1 MISQYISGIKKES
14 AIFSSPAMRK
24 QGHMNKI
31 FYILTALLVLLF
43 AACAP
48 KGPGYRP
55 AEPGYQLFG
64 EAESKYEESLYS
76 ESFELFSKY
85 VEQFPDTEL
94 TPAAYLKLGMIRAE
108 WQEYEKARRIYEKV
122 LNQYRDTPYEQQAR
136 VKMLESFVDQGRFRK
151 AIRYRQQMRREELEA
166 GIRMRADLLE
176 GDAYMALERFDK
188 AYEAFTH
195 AYQEAGRYER
205 RQMAERMMAAVSAL
219 EPEFIESELERLETD
234 PPAGF
239 LTYQKGLNLM
249 EEQRLEEASALFRG
263 FLEKFPDHPI
273 SGRVKEQ
280 MVTMTSAALFEG
292 NTIGCVLPLS
302 GQYAKFGQQALRGIE
317 LALANASRNIDAQP
331 PFKVLVRDSGS
342 DPESARNAVKDL
354 ARSRAAAVIGP
365 IGSASEA
372 ADTAQKLEV
381 PIITFTQRVNIV
393 DTGAYVFQNFLS
405 PEMQVEA
412 LAQYTTGRLGC
423 RNFAVL
429 YPEENYGRTFLN
441 IFRDRLVR
449 ENARIV
455 GAEPYNPAHTDF
467 SGPIKKLASVYYGRL
482 PDLQTGP
489 MTMGQIKA
497 LSRAVGLQGS
507 PFSGDLYPGLEGHTS
522 DRYGQVPGYRQEFI
536 LEKPVPMVNFE
547 ALFIPDSTEKAGLI
561 IPQLRYYDINNA
573 YLLGTNLW
581 HSEELI
587 EIAGDQIRN
596 AVIPEG
602 FFAESRR
609 KQVRDFVSEFEKIY
623 AYKPGFIEAVGYDT
637 AMILC
642 RQLQD
647 KSVFNRQALRDSL
660 VKMPPYDGI
669 TGRTEFTVTGAA
681 DKSIYLLGV
690 SGGRFVEIGR

>member
-1 MISQYISGIKKES
+1 
-14 AIFSSPAMRK
+14 
-24 QGHMNKI
+24 MNKI
-31 FYILTALLVLLF
+31 FYILSALLVLLF

-48 KGPGYRP
+48 KGPDYRP
-55 AEPGYQLFG
+55 AEPGYELFG
-64 EAESKYEESLYS
+64 RAESKYEESRYS

-122 LNQYRDTPYEQQAR
+122 VNQYQGTPYEQQAR
-136 VKMLESFVDQGRFRK
+136 IKTLESFVDQGRFRK
-151 AIRYRQQMRREELEA
+151 AIRYRQHMRREKLEA
-166 GIRMRADLLE
+166 GMRIRADLLE

-188 AYEAFTH
+188 AYEAFAD

-205 RQMAERMMAAVSAL
+205 RQMADRMMAAVSAL

-239 LTYQKGLNLM
+239 LTYQKGLILM
-249 EEQRLEEASALFRG
+249 EEQRLGQASALFRG

-280 MVTMTSAALFEG
+280 MVTMTTSALFEG

-302 GQYAKFGQQALRGIE
+302 GRYAKFGHQALRGIE
-317 LALANASRNIDAQP
+317 LALANASRQIDEDP

-342 DPESARNAVKDL
+342 DPESAKDAVKDL
-354 ARSRAAAVIGP
+354 ARSRVAAIIGP

-381 PIITFTQRVNIV
+381 PIITFTQRVDIV
-393 DTGAYVFQNFLS
+393 DTGGYVFQNFLT

-412 LAQYTTGRLGC
+412 LAEYTTGRLGC

-441 IFRDRLVR
+441 IFRSRLVR

-455 GAEPYNPAHTDF
+455 GAEFYNPAHTDF
-467 SGPIKKLASVYYGRL
+467 SKPIKKLASVYYGRV
-482 PDLQTGP
+482 PEMQTGP
-489 MTMGQIKA
+489 LTMGQIHA
-497 LSRAVGLQGS
+497 LGRAVGLQGS
-507 PFSGDLYPGLEGHTS
+507 FFSGDFYPGLKGYSS
-522 DRYGQVPGYRQEFI
+522 DHHDYDSGYRKDFI
-536 LEKPVPMVNFE
+536 LEKPLPMVNFE

-561 IPQLRYYDINNA
+561 IPQLRYYDIDNA

-587 EIAGDQIRN
+587 EIAGDQIRD

-609 KQVRDFVSEFEKIY
+609 RQVRDFVSEFEKFY

-647 KSVFNRQALRDSL
+647 KTIFNRQALRDSL
-660 VKMPPYDGI
+660 VRMPSYDGI
-669 TGRTEFTVTGAA
+669 TGHTEFMVTGAA